1 MALGKVLNI
10 LLPVFCCS
18 LKLFNYQSFRF
29 GNSFL
34 LLTDISIFHKG
45 LQGTPTKDM
54 TAAKEYTDE
63 QLNYFKICHVT
74 TDILTE
80 GLRIIF
86 KQEWD
91 SLYRTT
97 LGEWKDDP
105 SNGKD
110 FYSKESPRNQRRHQD
125 KLSTMIKGNRAE
137 WDCTMLFYAIL
148 YSDCIYSLNAA
159 VRTNVDDL
167 RKFRNE
173 EFARMPQGQ
182 LSELDFKIAIGKVF
196 AAFQALGLSTTE
208 IQQISN
214 QKTFPREE
222 VRDLLAKVKVLKKD
236 LDIKE
241 KDNKDLEDKLKKTKS
256 QLQDL
261 ENQLKE
267 TRKQRI
273 SLEDRLKETEKQQ
286 QVLKSEINETEE
298 KRMGLEDLLEKK
310 QNELK
315 ETEEKRRN
323 LTDQLKTTEERQKN
337 LKDNLKETE
346 ERRKSLEDQLQE
358 KEKQLKVLSEQ
369 LLNDTSPFCILPPK
383 PSHDI
388 ASRDVEVA
396 DITNQLQELKRA
408 DASNLSILYIS
419 GNPGSGKSQLAGLVA
434 ERFYEKAKEDSCSEV
449 FVMTLNAETLGTLLD
464 SYITFARR
472 MKCPEDAI
480 THIHISKD
488 LKTEDKINSLISL
501 ISSKIGQ
508 YESWLLLAD
517 NVKSLSEMHVH
528 LPQQGH
534 GQWGRGYLLI
544 TTQDSTCI
552 PLTSTSIRHISVS
565 EGMQSQEA
573 CSLLAL
579 ISGISDSEIGEIV
592 ARELDYQPLALASA
606 ATYVKQL
613 RQSKRFS
620 EFGWNDFLRKVQ
632 KGQRDATETLLT
644 ETNPCYKKSMTTA
657 TTLAVKEVMQ
667 SDRIIDHALSFLCL
681 LSSQPLNVDIV
692 VNYIVSV
699 DEGIKDKEMITMKL
713 QRCSLILSHK
723 DEFGSHIQV
732 HQVVCDVVKSL
743 NKGYPES
750 RHMKTLNSAVAA
762 FNQFIDDNLPEESSD
777 SILQS
782 YALAFHL
789 KYFILSFEKVLFK
802 VALPE
807 IIQPEMGQLGKIC
820 ENHCHFQAAKK
831 FYEFSLQ
838 AYLKKFGPKHTS
850 VATSYNNLG
859 SVHVQLSDFK
869 KAEEYYEL
877 ALTIYQKKLGP
888 ENVSVATSYNNL
900 GLVHDKV
907 GDFEKAKEYHE
918 LALTIYQ
925 KKLGPENV
933 EVATSYNS
941 LGLVHDKLGDFE
953 KAKEYHKLA
962 LTIYQKKLGPENVS
976 VATSYND
983 LGLVHDN
990 LGDFEKAKNYYE
1002 LALTIYQKKLG
1013 PENVVEVATSY
1024 NNLGLVHDK
1033 LGDFEKA
1040 KEYHELA
1047 LTIYQKMLGPENV
1060 EVATSYNNLGL
1071 VHEKLGDFEKAKEYH
1086 KLALTIYQKKLGPE
1100 NVSVAISYSN
1110 LGAVH
1115 DKLGDFEKAKEY
1127 HELALTIKQK
1137 KLGPD
1142 NVSVA
1147 TSYNNLGVVHH
1158 KLGDFEKAKEYHELA
1173 LSIRQKK
1180 LGAENV
1186 QVATSY
1192 NNLGSVHE
1200 QLGDFEKAKEYHE
1213 LALSIYQKKL
1223 GPENVDVATSYNNLG
1238 LVHDKLGDF
1247 EKAKEYHEL
1256 SLTIKQKKLGTEN
1269 VSVGTSYSNLGLV
1282 HDKVGDFEKAKEYH
1296 ELALTI
1302 KQKKLG
1308 PDNVSVATSYNN
1320 LGVVHHKLGDFEK
1333 AKEYHELALSIK
1345 QKKLGPENVSVAT
1358 SYSNL
1363 GLVHDELG
1371 DFEKAKEYHELALSI
1386 R

>member
-1 MALGKVLNI
+1 
-10 LLPVFCCS
+10 
-18 LKLFNYQSFRF
+18 
-29 GNSFL
+29 
-34 LLTDISIFHKG
+34 
-45 LQGTPTKDM
+45 M

-63 QLNYFKICHVT
+63 QLNYFKICHVA

-91 SLYRTT
+91 SRYRTT
-97 LGEWKDDP
+97 FGEWKDDP

-110 FYSKESPRNQRRHQD
+110 FYSNESPRNQRRNKHM
-125 KLSTMIKGNRAE
+125 LSTMIKGNRAE
-137 WDCTMLFYAIL
+137 WDSTMLFYAIL
-148 YSDCIYSLNAA
+148 YSDCIYSLNAV
-159 VRTNVDDL
+159 VRKNVDDL

-173 EFARMPQGQ
+173 EFAHMPQGQ

-196 AAFQALGLSTTE
+196 AAFQALGLSTVE
-208 IQQISN
+208 IQEIIN
-214 QKTFPREE
+214 QKTFPTEE
-222 VRDLLAKVKVLKKD
+222 VRDLLDKVKALKKD

-241 KDNKDLEDKLKKTKS
+241 KDNKDLEDQLKKIES
-256 QLQDL
+256 QRQDL
-261 ENQLKE
+261 EDQLKE

-273 SLEDRLKETEKQQ
+273 CLEDQRKETEKQL
-286 QVLKSEINETEE
+286 QVLKNEINETEE
-298 KRMGLEDLLEKK
+298 KRVGLEDLLEKK
-310 QNELK
+310 ENELQ

-434 ERFYEKAKEDSCSEV
+434 ERFYEKAQEDSCSEV
-449 FVMTLNAETLGTLLD
+449 FVMTLNAETMGTLLD
-464 SYITFARR
+464 SYITFARQ

-480 THIHISKD
+480 TQIHISKD

-534 GQWGRGYLLI
+534 GQWRRGYLLI
-544 TTQDSTCI
+544 TTQDNTCI

-613 RQSKRFS
+613 RQSKRSS
-620 EFGWNDFLRKVQ
+620 EFGWNDFLRKVE

-657 TTLAVKEVMQ
+657 TILAIKEVMQ
-667 SDRIIDHALSFLCL
+667 SDKIIDHALSFLCL
-681 LSSQPLNVDIV
+681 LSSQPLNADIV

-699 DEGIKDKEMITMKL
+699 DEGIKDEEMIIMKL
-713 QRCSLILSHK
+713 QRCSLILTHE
-723 DEFGSHIQV
+723 DEFGFHIRV
-732 HQVVCDVVKSL
+732 HQVVRDVVKSL
-743 NKGYPES
+743 IKGHLES
-750 RHMKTLNSAVAA
+750 RHIKTLNSAVAA

-782 YALAFHL
+782 RALALHL
-789 KYFILSFEKVLFK
+789 ENFILSFENILSKAVLPQIF
-802 VALPE
+802 
-807 IIQPEMGQLGKIC
+807 QPGMENLGKIC

-838 AYLKKFGPKHTS
+838 FFLQKFGPKHTS
-850 VATSYNNLG
+850 
-859 SVHVQLSDFK
+859 
-869 KAEEYYEL
+869 
-877 ALTIYQKKLGP
+877 
-888 ENVSVATSYNNL
+888 
-900 GLVHDKV
+900 
-907 GDFEKAKEYHE
+907 
-918 LALTIYQ
+918 
-925 KKLGPENV
+925 
-933 EVATSYNS
+933 
-941 LGLVHDKLGDFE
+941 
-953 KAKEYHKLA
+953 
-962 LTIYQKKLGPENVS
+962 
-976 VATSYND
+976 
-983 LGLVHDN
+983 
-990 LGDFEKAKNYYE
+990 
-1002 LALTIYQKKLG
+1002 
-1013 PENVVEVATSY
+1013 VATSY

-1047 LTIYQKMLGPENV
+1047 LSIK
-1060 EVATSYNNLGL
+1060 
-1071 VHEKLGDFEKAKEYH
+1071 K
-1086 KLALTIYQKKLGPE
+1086 KKLGP
-1100 NVSVAISYSN
+1100 
-1110 LGAVH
+1110 
-1115 DKLGDFEKAKEY
+1115 
-1127 HELALTIKQK
+1127 
-1137 KLGPD
+1137 
-1142 NVSVA
+1142 
-1147 TSYNNLGVVHH
+1147 
-1158 KLGDFEKAKEYHELA
+1158 
-1173 LSIRQKK
+1173 
-1180 LGAENV
+1180 ENV

-1192 NNLGSVHE
+1192 NNLGLVHE

-1213 LALSIYQKKL
+1213 LALSIKKKKL
-1223 GPENVDVATSYNNLG
+1223 GPENVQVATSYNNLG

-1256 SLTIKQKKLGTEN
+1256 
-1269 VSVGTSYSNLGLV
+1269 
-1282 HDKVGDFEKAKEYH
+1282 
-1296 ELALTI
+1296 
-1302 KQKKLG
+1302 
-1308 PDNVSVATSYNN
+1308 
-1320 LGVVHHKLGDFEK
+1320 
-1333 AKEYHELALSIK
+1333 ALSM
-1345 QKKLGPENVSVAT
+1345 
-1358 SYSNL
+1358 
-1363 GLVHDELG
+1363 
-1371 DFEKAKEYHELALSI
+1371 
-1386 R
+1386 